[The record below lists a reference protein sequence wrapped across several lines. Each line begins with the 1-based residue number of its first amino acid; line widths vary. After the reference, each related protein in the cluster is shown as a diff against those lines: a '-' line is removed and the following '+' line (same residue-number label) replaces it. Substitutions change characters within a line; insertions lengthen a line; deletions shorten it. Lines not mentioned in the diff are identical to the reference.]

1 MPVKVTVNLPEDA
14 VSFLKE
20 YAEKRG
26 ITMTEALR
34 RLISNEKY
42 LVQEIEDNGKVL
54 IEKKDKQVR
63 ELVLA

>member
-14 VSFLKE
+14 VAFLKE
-20 YAEKRG
+20 YAEGRG

-34 RLISNEKY
+34 RLISNENY
-42 LVQEIEDNGKVL
+42 LVQEVEDGGKVL
-54 IEKKDKQVR
+54 IEKKDKTLR

>member
-14 VSFLKE
+14 VAFLRE
-20 YAEKRG
+20 YADKRG
-26 ITMTEALR
+26 ITVTEGLR

-42 LVQEIEDNGKVL
+42 IVQEIEDDGKVL

-63 ELVLA
+63 ELILA